1 MYMNSSNSINNLN
14 SVILLGY
21 MGSGKTSIGK
31 ILAKKNNCEFI
42 DLDKVIEK
50 KYNSSVSKIFS
61 DLGELEFRKI
71 ERQMLNEILNYDH
84 KFILS
89 LGGGTPCYFN
99 NMDMILSKSN
109 NVFYIKVPTN
119 TLSNRLFLR
128 KKKRPIISNIQ
139 SFEKMN
145 EFVSKHIFERMPF
158 YEKSNYVIE
167 SSRNDKELVVKE
179 ILNILSDNG
188 F

>member
-1 MYMNSSNSINNLN
+1 MNI
-14 SVILLGY
+14 VLLGY
-21 MGSGKTSIGK
+21 MGCGKTTIGK
-31 ILAKKNNCEFI
+31 IISKITGKRFI
-42 DLDKVIEK
+42 DLDSYIESTT
-50 KYNSSVSKIFS
+50 NQTISNIFS
-61 DLGELEFRKI
+61 SKGEVYFRKI
-71 ERQMLNEILNYDH
+71 ESDCLKVIMGNYDNV
-84 KFILS
+84 ILS

-139 SFEKMN
+139 SIEKMN